1 MGSFINKGFLV
12 IRKMLTSRFM
22 VMFVV
27 KKNGGVVFV
36 LLKTKLNKITVRPLM
51 SNSYNFVLLE
61 GDQFSVS
68 ELAVMD
74 NDFL

>member
-1 MGSFINKGFLV
+1 
-12 IRKMLTSRFM
+12 
-22 VMFVV
+22 
-27 KKNGGVVFV
+27 
-36 LLKTKLNKITVRPLM
+36 M

-74 NDFL
+74 NDFLYKVFRPY